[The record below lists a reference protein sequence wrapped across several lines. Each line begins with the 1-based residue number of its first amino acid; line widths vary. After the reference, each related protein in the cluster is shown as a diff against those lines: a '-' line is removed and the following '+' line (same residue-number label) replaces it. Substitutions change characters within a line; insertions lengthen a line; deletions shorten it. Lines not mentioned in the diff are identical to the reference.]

1 MPDNNND
8 LLGETPEVWTGN
20 EEKKGAP
27 VLDMSDLDGLLGDTP
42 AVWDGG
48 ETKKGAPVLEEQVQ
62 LDAPA
67 QSWVDERRGAPVLD
81 EAPQLDDGTYQAAAP
96 ANNGPVLDAN
106 VDDILGGGEP
116 AAYDEVAEFCQR
128 LQFDEALKEKF
139 VTLTAEQQT
148 QVVAMRAQQ
157 LGLPA
162 PMIPNALRPKVAEEL
177 PEEAD
182 VQLEEAPQQEEY
194 VPQFK
199 DEDLERIKEE
209 SKKPQRY
216 VPPQVEMTE
225 EQKKE
230 SRRMMNEL
238 REEREREMAKK
249 GFVQLIILSVVGVV
263 AAAAF
268 ALFFSGA
275 FGLGY
280 KEEAAMSWLGTV
292 KSIAPVLGVVMAVSA
307 LVLAAPVPQLKGI
320 TKLLFTLGFI
330 LSLVPGI
337 PLLIQKEEGHGLV
350 NGLLF
355 AVMLLGTLSV
365 VVTMSISDSIN
376 KYNKYGLQ

>member
-1 MPDNNND
+1 
-8 LLGETPEVWTGN
+8 
-20 EEKKGAP
+20 
-27 VLDMSDLDGLLGDTP
+27 
-42 AVWDGG
+42 
-48 ETKKGAPVLEEQVQ
+48 
-62 LDAPA
+62 
-67 QSWVDERRGAPVLD
+67 
-81 EAPQLDDGTYQAAAP
+81 
-96 ANNGPVLDAN
+96 
-106 VDDILGGGEP
+106 
-116 AAYDEVAEFCQR
+116 
-128 LQFDEALKEKF
+128 
-139 VTLTAEQQT
+139 
-148 QVVAMRAQQ
+148 
-157 LGLPA
+157 
-162 PMIPNALRPKVAEEL
+162 
-177 PEEAD
+177 
-182 VQLEEAPQQEEY
+182 
-194 VPQFK
+194 
-199 DEDLERIKEE
+199 
-209 SKKPQRY
+209 
-216 VPPQVEMTE
+216 
-225 EQKKE
+225 
-230 SRRMMNEL
+230 MMNEL

>member
-67 QSWVDERRGAPVLD
+67 QSWEDERRGAPVLD

-96 ANNGPVLDAN
+96 ASTGPVLDAN

-139 VTLTAEQQT
+139 VTLSAEQQT

-337 PLLIQKEEGHGLV
+337 PLLIQKEERSLHQLILKKLKTSTIIQVLKAGYYKK
-350 NGLLF
+350 
-355 AVMLLGTLSV
+355 SV
-365 VVTMSISDSIN
+365 H
-376 KYNKYGLQ
+376 K